1 MARARR
7 SGSGTES
14 GGVVIANE
22 AELAA
27 RTKRL
32 PEKFAGRVRDADL
45 EGLRSMAS
53 GGEWGELLDLLIA
66 ALRYS
71 GSAITSDERDE
82 LCDLLTGWGL
92 PAGQLD
98 ELVVTH

>member
-1 MARARR
+1 MT
-7 SGSGTES
+7 SS
-14 GGVVIANE
+14 E

-32 PEKFAGRVRDADL
+32 PDRFANRVRSADL

-66 ALRYS
+66 ALQYR
-71 GSAITSDERDE
+71 GSAITASERDE
-82 LCDLLTGWGL
+82 LRDLLTSWGL
-92 PAGQLD
+92 ATGQLD
-98 ELVVTH
+98 ALVVTH